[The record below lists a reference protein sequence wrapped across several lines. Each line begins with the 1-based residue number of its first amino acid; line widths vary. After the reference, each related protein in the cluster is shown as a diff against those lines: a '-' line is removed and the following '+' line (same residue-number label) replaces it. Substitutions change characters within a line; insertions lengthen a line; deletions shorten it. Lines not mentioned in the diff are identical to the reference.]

1 MSLPETLERSAFPR
15 FRLLSAIC
23 FSFASTHFSN
33 RKNATHSIIR
43 QCAAYISI
51 RPRGSARARSI
62 GGTMTPS
69 AFAVARLTPRENC
82 VGSSTGRSVQDSSLE
97 NLVSERRGASSS
109 RSSRLPPS
117 VASLYVI
124 PVGLPPGDDSKPDR
138 IGHKRE
144 DNRRRHTGVFQRK
157 HGRRRQRDRHQ
168 PSHVPFSAKHFD
180 DRRTAIFQD
189 PRRATRRSRR
199 EWEYVPESRCAG
211 R

>member
-15 FRLLSAIC
+15 FRLLAAIC

-33 RKNATHSIIR
+33 RKKRHPLHHSPVRGIHL
-43 QCAAYISI
+43 I

-124 PVGLPPGDDSKPDR
+124 PLGLPPGDDSKPER

-144 DNRRRHTGVFQRK
+144 DNRRRHSGVFQRK
-157 HGRRRQRDRHQ
+157 QGRRRQRDRHQ

-211 R
+211 C